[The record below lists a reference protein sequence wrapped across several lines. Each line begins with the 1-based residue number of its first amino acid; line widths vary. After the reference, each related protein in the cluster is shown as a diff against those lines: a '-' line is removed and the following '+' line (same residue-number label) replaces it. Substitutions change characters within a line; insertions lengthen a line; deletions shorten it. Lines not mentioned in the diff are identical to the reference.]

1 MEQQRSIVPLVHPD
15 APEVARCSGAR
26 IGEEWILTA
35 AHCALDD
42 GLAVGVDVA
51 TKRVVVPF
59 DEVAL
64 HPSVDVALVRAPAP
78 DAADPFEALGVTTD
92 VATLEPGSAVEI
104 AGFGSTVAV
113 EEAPPVAESGE
124 GSSLAFRVQ
133 LVTAVDASAVVV
145 DGLGLGGACSGDS
158 GGPLLI
164 RAPDGAVVVVGVLTS
179 GSSSCVDDDRYLAL
193 PPIVDWIASMT
204 GSVPRGSAGGCGGI
218 DAEGRCF
225 SGSAVWCDDDALA
238 ATPCEGATRCGW
250 DAEARG
256 FRCVA
261 PEADPCSGVDSTGEC
276 AGATAR
282 RCVRGALE
290 QTACTACEACRID
303 GSTGTPYCLAASN
316 GP

>member
-1 MEQQRSIVPLVHPD
+1 MEQQRSIVPLVDPD

-26 IGEEWILTA
+26 ISAEWILTA
-35 AHCALDD
+35 AHCALGD
-42 GLAVGVDVA
+42 GLAVGAEVA
-51 TKRVVVPF
+51 TERVVVPF

-64 HPSVDVALVRAPAP
+64 HPSVDAALVRAPAP

-92 VATLEPGSAVEI
+92 VAALEPGSAVEI
-104 AGFGSTVAV
+104 AGFEST
-113 EEAPPVAESGE
+113 ESGE
-124 GSSLAFRVQ
+124 VGALAFRVQ
-133 LVTAVDASAVVV
+133 LVTAVDASSVVV
-145 DGLGLGGACSGDS
+145 DGFGLGGACSGDS

-164 RAPDGAVVVVGVLTS
+164 RAPDGAVVVSGVLTS

-193 PPIVDWIASMT
+193 SPIVDWIESTT
-204 GSVPRGSAGGCGGI
+204 GSVPRGSVGGCGGI

-250 DAEARG
+250 DAEVRG
-256 FRCVA
+256 FRCIA

-276 AGATAR
+276 GGASAL
-282 RCVRGALE
+282 RCVSGTLK

-303 GSTGTPYCLAASN
+303 GSTGTPYCLASSN